1 MYSTNINDGS
11 GGSSGGSNSKKCI
24 ITRMVWSESGKQLW
38 IGMETGELLLCEVNP
53 EFVEVRREMIDSL
66 RRRVEKMLADVKARE
81 DRENQKS

>member
-11 GGSSGGSNSKKCI
+11 GNSGSSSSSKCI
-24 ITRMVWSESGKQLW
+24 ITRMIWSESGKQLW

-53 EFVEVRREMIDSL
+53 ELVEVRGDVIESL

-81 DRENQKS
+81 DRESQKA